1 MNYYQIL
8 KITGIILL
16 IFSLFILIP
25 ISAAFFYGES
35 IDNFLQSFLII
46 FFVGLLAYFP
56 NKKERSQI
64 KIREGFLIVAIFW
77 FVLSFFGAIPFL
89 MDESLKFSL
98 VDAVFESASG
108 WTTTGATV
116 VSNIDNLNKPLLL
129 YRQLLQWLGGIG
141 IVVLVLAI
149 LPILGVGGM
158 YLYKAE
164 TSSPVK
170 DNKLS
175 PRITETAKS
184 LWGVYIV
191 LTIACAVLYKIAGMS
206 YFDAIGHSFSTV
218 SIGGFSTHNASI
230 GFYSSDLIKI
240 ICMVFMFLSALNFVL
255 HFLFYKNKSLT
266 VYTSNSEMKSFFLII
281 IILMLLVAIFSTGSR
296 TQSLEN
302 IDIMFHILSFATTS
316 GFTVSN
322 YSNWPTFIITI
333 VFLSSFIGA
342 CAGSAGG
349 GMKVIRFTI
358 ALKSI
363 KKQLLKVIHPKAEI
377 TIKVNDKKVDDMT
390 IETILS
396 FIILYIILFFT
407 ASILI
412 MLSGHDVVTSFS
424 SVAACINNLGPA
436 LGDAYGNYES
446 LNDFSKSL
454 LLLMMIIGRLEIF
467 TFIILITKYFWKY

>member
-16 IFSLFILIP
+16 IFSFFIIIP
-25 ISAAFFYGES
+25 IAASFFYGEN
-35 IDNFLQSFLII
+35 IDNFLKSFLII
-46 FFVGLLAYFP
+46 FFVGLLSYFP
-56 NKKERSQI
+56 NKNEKSQI
-64 KIREGFLIVAIFW
+64 KIREGFFIVAIFW
-77 FVLSFFGAIPFL
+77 FILSFFGAIPFL
-89 MDESLKFSL
+89 LDQDLKLSL
-98 VDAVFESASG
+98 VDSIFESTSG

-116 VSNIDNLNKPLLL
+116 ITNIDDLSKPLLL

-158 YLYKAE
+158 YLFKAE

-184 LWGVYIV
+184 LWGVYII
-191 LTIACAVLYKIAGMS
+191 LTIVCAALYKIAGMNF
-206 YFDAIGHSFSTV
+206 FDAIGHSFSTV
-218 SIGGFSTHNASI
+218 SIGGFSTHDASI
-230 GFYSSDLIKI
+230 GFYSSTSIKI
-240 ICMVFMFLSALNFVL
+240 ICMIFMILSALNFVL
-255 HFLFYKNKSLT
+255 HFLFYKNKTLK
-266 VYTSNSEMKSFFLII
+266 VYTTNSEMKTFIFII
-281 IILMLLVAIFSTGSR
+281 IFLFILIAIFSIGGKL
-296 TQSLEN
+296 QSLNN
-302 IDIMFHILSFATTS
+302 IDIIFHVISFVTTS
-316 GFTVSN
+316 GFTVTN
-322 YSNWPTFIITI
+322 YDVWPTFILTI
-333 VFLSSFIGA
+333 IFLSSFIGA

-377 TIKVNDKKVDDMT
+377 SIKVNDKKVDDMT

-396 FIILYIILFFT
+396 FIILYIILFFS
-407 ASILI
+407 ASLLI
-412 MLSGHDVVTSFS
+412 MMSGHDLLTAFS

-454 LLLMMIIGRLEIF
+454 LLIMMIIGRLEIF
-467 TFIILITKYFWKY
+467 TFVILITRYFWKY

>member
-1 MNYYQIL
+1 
-8 KITGIILL
+8 
-16 IFSLFILIP
+16 
-25 ISAAFFYGES
+25 
-35 IDNFLQSFLII
+35 
-46 FFVGLLAYFP
+46 
-56 NKKERSQI
+56 
-64 KIREGFLIVAIFW
+64 
-77 FVLSFFGAIPFL
+77 
-89 MDESLKFSL
+89 
-98 VDAVFESASG
+98 
-108 WTTTGATV
+108 
-116 VSNIDNLNKPLLL
+116 
-129 YRQLLQWLGGIG
+129 
-141 IVVLVLAI
+141 
-149 LPILGVGGM
+149 
-158 YLYKAE
+158 
-164 TSSPVK
+164 
-170 DNKLS
+170 
-175 PRITETAKS
+175 
-184 LWGVYIV
+184 
-191 LTIACAVLYKIAGMS
+191 
-206 YFDAIGHSFSTV
+206 
-218 SIGGFSTHNASI
+218 
-230 GFYSSDLIKI
+230 
-240 ICMVFMFLSALNFVL
+240 MVFMFLSALNFVL

-266 VYTSNSEMKSFFLII
+266 VYTSNSEMKSFLLII
-281 IILMLLVAIFSTGSR
+281 IILLLLVTIFSTGGR
-296 TQSLEN
+296 AQSLEN
-302 IDIMFHILSFATTS
+302 IDIMFHILSFTTTS
-316 GFTVSN
+316 GFIVSN

-436 LGDAYGNYES
+436 LGDAYGNYAS

>member
-16 IFSLFILIP
+16 IFSFFIIIP
-25 ISAAFFYGES
+25 IIASFLYSEN
-35 IDNFLQSFLII
+35 IDNFIQSFLII

-56 NKKERSQI
+56 NKNEKSQI
-64 KIREGFLIVAIFW
+64 KIREGFFIVALFW
-77 FVLSFFGAIPFL
+77 FILSFFGAIPFL
-89 MDESLKFSL
+89 LDQDLNLSL
-98 VDAVFESASG
+98 VDAIFESTSG

-116 VSNIDNLNKPLLL
+116 ITNIDDLSKPLLL

-158 YLYKAE
+158 YLFKAE

-184 LWGVYIV
+184 LWGVYII
-191 LTIACAVLYKIAGMS
+191 LTIACAALYKIAGMS

-218 SIGGFSTHNASI
+218 SIGGFSTHDASI
-230 GFYSSDLIKI
+230 GFYSSTSIKI
-240 ICMVFMFLSALNFVL
+240 ICMIFMFLSALNFVL
-255 HFLFYKNKSLT
+255 HFLFYKNKSFNI
-266 VYTSNSEMKSFFLII
+266 YTTNSEMRTFIVIILLLFFLIT
-281 IILMLLVAIFSTGSR
+281 LFSIGDR
-296 TQSLEN
+296 LQSLNN
-302 IDIMFHILSFATTS
+302 IDIIFHVISFVTTS

-322 YSNWPTFIITI
+322 YNVWPTFILTI
-333 VFLSSFIGA
+333 IFLSSFIGA

-377 TIKVNDKKVDDMT
+377 TIKVNDKKVDDKT

-407 ASILI
+407 ASLLI
-412 MLSGHDVVTSFS
+412 MMSGHDLLTAFS
-424 SVAACINNLGPA
+424 STAACINNLGPA

-454 LLLMMIIGRLEIF
+454 LLIMMIIGRLEIF
-467 TFIILITKYFWKY
+467 TFIVLITKYFWKY